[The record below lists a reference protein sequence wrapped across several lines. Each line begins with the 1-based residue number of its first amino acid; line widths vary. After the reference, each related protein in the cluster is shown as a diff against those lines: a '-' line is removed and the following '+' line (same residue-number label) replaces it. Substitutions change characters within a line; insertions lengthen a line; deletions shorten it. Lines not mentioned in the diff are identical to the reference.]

1 MPWPFRRQ
9 VGAKDTTCIPPLRP
23 TPEKHLQDP
32 EREPLGSALAAKL
45 SILSIYQDR
54 KVREEQ
60 VFALL

>member
-32 EREPLGSALAAKL
+32 EHEPLGSALAG
-45 SILSIYQDR
+45 YQAR